1 VSGIGVSARSEIE
14 AEYLGRDSIKRLS
27 MNLAELGC
35 MRIERSLLV
44 SAAAVSYAEGAG
56 HGAFALKLSSGVC
69 LHSSPAYRDSILR
82 IIPLPALSKRY
93 RGMAS

>member
-1 VSGIGVSARSEIE
+1 
-14 AEYLGRDSIKRLS
+14 
-27 MNLAELGC
+27 
-35 MRIERSLLV
+35 
-44 SAAAVSYAEGAG
+44 VSYAEGAG